1 VANYAP
7 RRTTYDTVDRRWLPD
22 MLKAET
28 HGVSLDADRFLAKWA
43 DGNVPSGA
51 VTAIDGTS
59 GLAVPYDPAYDSDP
73 ATAGAQPNGADVADG
88 HLVNN
93 VKVAAGERH
102 HVAVVH
108 AGTVDRRFL
117 PATSGLDAGAEAD
130 LTTIAYIR

>member
-28 HGVSLDADRFLAKWA
+28 HGVTLDAARILAKWA

-51 VTAIDGTS
+51 VLAIDATS
-59 GLAVPYDPAYDSDP
+59 GLGVPYDPAYDSD
-73 ATAGAQPNGADVADG
+73 AVTAGVQPNGADIAVG
-88 HLVNN
+88 HLLNDA
-93 VKVAAGERH
+93 KVATGERH
-102 HVAVVH
+102 HVALVH

>member
-7 RRTTYDTVDRRWLPD
+7 LRTTYDTGDRRWLPD

-28 HGVSLDADRFLAKWA
+28 HGVTLDPARILAKWA

-51 VTAIDGTS
+51 VLAEDATS

-73 ATAGAQPNGADVADG
+73 VTAGTQPNGADVATGLLLND
-88 HLVNN
+88 
-93 VKVAAGERH
+93 VKVTAGQRH

-108 AGTVDRRFL
+108 AGTVRVDKL
-117 PATSGLDAGAEAD
+117 PATSGLDAGARAD
-130 LTTIAYIR
+130 LTTIAFL